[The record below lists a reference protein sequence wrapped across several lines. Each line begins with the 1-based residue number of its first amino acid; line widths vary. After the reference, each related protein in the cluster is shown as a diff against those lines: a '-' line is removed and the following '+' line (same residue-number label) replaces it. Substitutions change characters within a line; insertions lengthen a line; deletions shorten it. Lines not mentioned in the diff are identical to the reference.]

1 MATAAEGPGKSKSAP
16 TSFSMRPE
24 CGRLQRRWCL
34 TWPLPGTTPQQRAAS
49 LQRSHVLEFNGNKPF
64 SLIFSSHCNKP
75 ALETMEGDLLG
86 SSAIME
92 QTLLVVRAPPL
103 RLLPNSL
110 SPACSPPAAPPLTT
124 PLPISPSPLAALL
137 PAYTPHPSSSVR
149 LLTPSFART
158 APRSAPSLRSFA
170 HRTAPPC
177 SPPRSA
183 RPSCTRS
190 GRRTRRAGTAPTTGA
205 LRNL

>member
-1 MATAAEGPGKSKSAP
+1 M
-16 TSFSMRPE
+16 
-24 CGRLQRRWCL
+24 
-34 TWPLPGTTPQQRAAS
+34 
-49 LQRSHVLEFNGNKPF
+49 EFNGNKPF
-64 SLIFSSHCNKP
+64 SLIHRIATSLL
-75 ALETMEGDLLG
+75 LETMEGDLLG

-158 APRSAPSLRSFA
+158 APRSAPSLRSFPHSAPRSSLLLTPLRSFA